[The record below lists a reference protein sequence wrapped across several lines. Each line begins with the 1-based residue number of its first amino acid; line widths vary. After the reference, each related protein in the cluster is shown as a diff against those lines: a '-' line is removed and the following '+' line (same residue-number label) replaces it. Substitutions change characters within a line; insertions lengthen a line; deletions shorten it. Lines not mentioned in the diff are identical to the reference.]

1 MSKSFF
7 QIISD
12 MKDLEN
18 ALEWINKGMTYSNNF
33 TMYEAKAGILYKL
46 GKKDAAIEVQ
56 QEGMHELNTMLAR
69 LSLTNDKASAR
80 MQSNLEKMQRG
91 EPTWTVM
98 AEDVS
103 GKTSTKSK
111 K

>member
-1 MSKSFF
+1 
-7 QIISD
+7 
-12 MKDLEN
+12 
-18 ALEWINKGMTYSNNF
+18 
-33 TMYEAKAGILYKL
+33 
-46 GKKDAAIEVQ
+46 
-56 QEGMHELNTMLAR
+56 